1 MPALIGIK
9 LGMSQVFGP
18 GGEVIPVTVIRAGP
32 CAVLEVLPEKKAL
45 KVGFGEVKESRLK
58 KPLQGYFRKL
68 NLPPRR
74 HIRELP
80 FDNPADFKPGQEL
93 TVEILKPGDRVD
105 VTGVSKGH
113 GFSGLIKRWGA
124 HRWPMSHGHTEHR
137 RTGSIGAAGWPG
149 HVLKNKKMPGHFG
162 VDRVTVLNL
171 PVVEVKAADHLLLL
185 RGAVPGA
192 RNGLLLVKKS
202 PRKFVVKTPPKPS
215 GKKAKKP
222 EARAA
227 AKPAAKPAAGKAPAA
242 KPAAKKA

>member
-1 MPALIGIK
+1 MLGIK

-18 GGEVIPVTVIRAGP
+18 AGEVIPVTVIRAGP

-45 KVGFGEVKESRLK
+45 KLGFGEVKESRLK
-58 KPLQGYFRKL
+58 KPVLGYFRKL

-74 HIRELP
+74 YIREFP
-80 FDNPADFKPGQEL
+80 FENPAEFKPGQEL
-93 TVEILKPGDRVD
+93 TVEIWKPGDIVD

-113 GFSGLIKRWGA
+113 GFSGAIKRWGFS
-124 HRWPMSHGHTEHR
+124 RWPESHGHTEQR
-137 RTGSIGAAGWPG
+137 RTGSIGASGWPG

-171 PVVEVKAADHLLLL
+171 PVVAVRSPDHLLLV

-192 RNGLLLVKKS
+192 RNGLLLIRKS
-202 PRKFVVKTPPKPS
+202 LRKIAIKIQPKPS

-222 EARAA
+222 AG
-227 AKPAAKPAAGKAPAA
+227 PAAKAPAA
-242 KPAAKKA
+242 KPAAAKPAAAKPAAKKA

>member
-18 GGEVIPVTVIRAGP
+18 GGEIIPVTVIRAGP
-32 CAVLEVLPEKKAL
+32 CAVLEVLPGKKAL
-45 KVGFGEVKESRLK
+45 KLGFGEVKESRLK

-80 FDNPADFKPGQEL
+80 FDNPADFKPGQEI

-113 GFSGLIKRWGA
+113 GFSGAIKRWGFG
-124 HRWPMSHGHTEHR
+124 RWPESHGHTEQR
-137 RTGSIGAAGWPG
+137 RTGAIGAAGWPG

-162 VDRVTVLNL
+162 VDRITTLNL
-171 PVVEVKAADHLLLL
+171 PVVEVKAADHLLLI
-185 RGAVPGA
+185 RGSVPGA
-192 RNGLLLVKKS
+192 NNGLVLVKKS
-202 PRKFVVKTPPKPS
+202 PRKIVIKTPPKPS
-215 GKKAKKP
+215 GKKMKKP
-222 EARAA
+222 EARVA
-227 AKPAAKPAAGKAPAA
+227 AAKPAAGKAPAA
-242 KPAAKKA
+242 AKAPAKKA